1 MNKNT
6 SMLEGK
12 IWNKLLLF
20 ALPLAA
26 SSILQQLFNSADVA
40 VVGQFA
46 GSNALAAVGANG
58 PIINLLVNSFVGL
71 SVGANAVIS
80 AFIGQGKNEDV
91 KKAVHTSMTLSFI
104 IGIFLLLIGV
114 FFAPGMLELIST
126 PDNILNLAITY
137 LRIYFIG
144 VPFIILYNF
153 EAAILRSHGN
163 TKRPL
168 ISLFIAGIVNLILNI
183 FFVVVCHM
191 SVEGVAIATVI
202 SNVISSLDLFFY
214 LTKSQSNIQV
224 KLKELK
230 LDKDILKKICQIG
243 VPAGLQGAMFS
254 IANLIIQSFVNSF
267 GSNAIAGSAA
277 ALNYEY
283 FAYYILSA
291 FGQASVTFVGQNYG
305 ANKLDRCRSILR
317 CALIEGAILT
327 GLFSIICIIFKN
339 PLISIFTTDPQ
350 VAEIAKIRLT
360 ILLSFELLNMSI
372 EVFSGTMRGYG
383 YSTVPAIITVFG
395 ICIVRMLWVFIIVS
409 RYNTYTMLMLCYP
422 ISWIVTVLGLL
433 IAYIHLI
440 KKFNQ
445 ERV

>member
-80 AFIGQGKNEDV
+80 AFIGQGKTEDV

-395 ICIVRMLWVFIIVS
+395 ICIVRMLWVFVIVS

-422 ISWIVTVLGLL
+422 ISWIVTVLGLV

-440 KKFNQ
+440 KKFKQ
-445 ERV
+445 ERA

>member
-104 IGIFLLLIGV
+104 IGVFLLLIGV

-305 ANKLDRCRSILR
+305 AGKLDRCRSILR